1 MANYFKM
8 EKELFL
14 TDLEL
19 GQNGEIVSVMGGFM
33 ATKRLADLGL
43 ISGTKIKVIK
53 KAPFSGPIKIEVR
66 GSRLV
71 LGRGLASKILV
82 KIK

>member
-1 MANYFKM
+1 M

-19 GQNGEIVSVMGGFM
+19 GQRGEIISIMGGLM
-33 ATKRLADLGL
+33 AIKRLADLGL
-43 ISGTKIKVIK
+43 ISGTKIEVVK

-82 KIK
+82 KVKQDEK

>member
-1 MANYFKM
+1 M

-19 GQNGEIVSVMGGFM
+19 GQRGEIISIMGGLM
-33 ATKRLADLGL
+33 AIKRLADLGL
-43 ISGTKIKVIK
+43 ISGTRVKVIK

-82 KIK
+82 KVKQDEK

>member
-1 MANYFKM
+1 M

-19 GQNGEIVSVMGGFM
+19 GQKGEIISIMGGLM
-33 ATKRLADLGL
+33 VTKRLADLGL
-43 ISGTKIKVIK
+43 ISGTRVKVIK
-53 KAPFSGPIKIEVR
+53 KAPFSGPIKIEVL

-82 KIK
+82 KVKQDEK

>member
-1 MANYFKM
+1 MK
-8 EKELFL
+8 KELFL

-19 GQNGEIVSVMGGFM
+19 NQEGEIISIMGGSI

-43 ISGTKIKVIK
+43 ISGTNIKVIN

-82 KIK
+82 KVKQDEK

>member
-1 MANYFKM
+1 M

-19 GQNGEIVSVMGGFM
+19 GQKGEIISIMGGLM

-43 ISGTKIKVIK
+43 TSGTKIKVIK
-53 KAPFSGPIKIEVR
+53 KAPFSGPIKIEFR

-82 KIK
+82 KII

>member
-1 MANYFKM
+1 MK
-8 EKELFL
+8 KELFL
-14 TDLEL
+14 TDLEPN
-19 GQNGEIVSVMGGFM
+19 QKGEIISIMGGLT

-43 ISGTKIKVIK
+43 ISGTNIKVLK

-66 GSRLV
+66 GSRLA
-71 LGRGLASKILV
+71 LGMGLASKILV

>member
-1 MANYFKM
+1 M

-19 GQNGEIVSVMGGFM
+19 DQKGKIISIRGGLM
-33 ATKRLADLGL
+33 AIKRLADLGL
-43 ISGTKIKVIK
+43 ISGTKIKIIK
-53 KAPFSGPIKIEVR
+53 KAPFAGPIKIEFR

-82 KIK
+82 KVI